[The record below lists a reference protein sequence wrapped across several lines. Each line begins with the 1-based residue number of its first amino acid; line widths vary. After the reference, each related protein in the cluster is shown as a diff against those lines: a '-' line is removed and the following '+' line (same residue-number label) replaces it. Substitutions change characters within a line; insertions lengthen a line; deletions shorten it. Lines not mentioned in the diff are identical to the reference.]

1 DCSTPVPRRI
11 KRKISESGSDN
22 NESEEFNFNRACKKV
37 SQPVTTKKKSSEE
50 HEKLELIGEDSFN
63 EGCPPDGYDN
73 VNYTIPCRTLDN
85 FIIFDVNNKNRI
97 ASIEEID
104 DLGKELHAAGIVKAI
119 YVDEDDEELIE
130 DELSEELRLPDQ
142 QFRTTTIFHFQIE
155 QLENSKSEIWIR
167 TQFAFYKLLKPA
179 EEYLRTFEPIYKK
192 IRAANLTIET
202 LASNSEITYEKFIKS
217 IKESASSSP
226 SPSSSSSQIGNE
238 LIKIKLTEKDIINN
252 IDYIAEEIQAW
263 ISEQSEF
270 GILECPLLDTLF
282 QILSNGTYTRTK
294 KVGMT
299 NADNIRTKR
308 NITIKNPNTA
318 VLTNTNQTCVTPFIQ
333 NLTKGL
339 FKRKLITIKQVED
352 AADVTSDDEIECDNI
367 PIVMIKPIT
376 HCIKWDFGDVVYV
389 RNGESDEPQ
398 FVKVIYMYEDSKKNK
413 MFHSRFFNHGKETI
427 LDELA
432 GDREIFLLDTCVDG
446 KLDTILGK
454 AFVEYLEVCKDESF
468 IFESNQYH
476 FYRYWYDKEYAVFE
490 DVRLHEDPNMKF
502 IYCDDN
508 EECHSCESHLT
519 KEHSVYPKQLS
530 PDKSF
535 DKGFIYKDYEYHQYD
550 FIYIIPE
557 EKDLP
562 YVIGQIIEI
571 IEDTASVQVTIDNIF
586 STGRNANSK
595 SSQKNNTTKVL
606 SNDIKLMVHILGRVD
621 DLSSSSSK
629 PKFKS
634 PEEATYKD
642 IVQYPMI
649 KKDSRHLY
657 YTNKKLFISDINNLE
672 GVCWVQHLD
681 TIEDLDKYKEENDS
695 FYVEKISKI
704 NSPKNSDLLKLE
716 PECFSTC
723 SICKDKREKH
733 KHKLENFFECINSQK
748 RKLRAMDIFSGCG
761 GITIGMDMTGIV
773 NTKWAIEFAPS
784 AALTFKNNNPD
795 AIVYNQCANLLLERT
810 IAEHVRNERPEEIYD
825 FLKQKVPS
833 MPRPGEVDF
842 IYCGPPCQ
850 GFSGV
855 NRYQKA
861 DDIKN
866 SLVATALSYVDF
878 YRPDYFLLENVRG
891 MLSFRLGGE
900 QDGIKI
906 KGGIKMGVIKF
917 ILRSL
922 TALGFGVQQA
932 GNHGIPQSRRRLFI
946 WGAKRDCYLPDFPQI
961 STCFGKQGS
970 INILLPNGKS
980 FTYNK
985 RTNGHAP
992 LPPITVGDAI
1002 TDLPKFEFVNPKFIY
1017 KEDDDDQVARPFKQ
1031 IAVPEKGWVG
1041 DMKTKYVFEPV
1052 SEYQRL
1058 CRKDSEFLYNH
1069 VTRAFNPLTVERI
1082 VRIPMFPGADH
1093 SNLPEKLKPWCLS
1106 DPNSAAS
1113 RHNGWKGECARAQG
1127 FPDQFI
1133 FYSDRDDT
1141 KDMHRQI
1148 GNAVPP
1154 PLAFALGKCLLESVF
1169 KKSELNQCNIY

>member
-1 DCSTPVPRRI
+1 
-11 KRKISESGSDN
+11 
-22 NESEEFNFNRACKKV
+22 
-37 SQPVTTKKKSSEE
+37 
-50 HEKLELIGEDSFN
+50 
-63 EGCPPDGYDN
+63 
-73 VNYTIPCRTLDN
+73 
-85 FIIFDVNNKNRI
+85 
-97 ASIEEID
+97 
-104 DLGKELHAAGIVKAI
+104 
-119 YVDEDDEELIE
+119 
-130 DELSEELRLPDQ
+130 
-142 QFRTTTIFHFQIE
+142 
-155 QLENSKSEIWIR
+155 
-167 TQFAFYKLLKPA
+167 
-179 EEYLRTFEPIYKK
+179 
-192 IRAANLTIET
+192 
-202 LASNSEITYEKFIKS
+202 
-217 IKESASSSP
+217 
-226 SPSSSSSQIGNE
+226 
-238 LIKIKLTEKDIINN
+238 
-252 IDYIAEEIQAW
+252 
-263 ISEQSEF
+263 
-270 GILECPLLDTLF
+270 
-282 QILSNGTYTRTK
+282 
-294 KVGMT
+294 
-299 NADNIRTKR
+299 
-308 NITIKNPNTA
+308 
-318 VLTNTNQTCVTPFIQ
+318 
-333 NLTKGL
+333 
-339 FKRKLITIKQVED
+339 
-352 AADVTSDDEIECDNI
+352 
-367 PIVMIKPIT
+367 
-376 HCIKWDFGDVVYV
+376 
-389 RNGESDEPQ
+389 
-398 FVKVIYMYEDSKKNK
+398 
-413 MFHSRFFNHGKETI
+413 
-427 LDELA
+427 
-432 GDREIFLLDTCVDG
+432 
-446 KLDTILGK
+446 
-454 AFVEYLEVCKDESF
+454 
-468 IFESNQYH
+468 
-476 FYRYWYDKEYAVFE
+476 
-490 DVRLHEDPNMKF
+490 
-502 IYCDDN
+502 
-508 EECHSCESHLT
+508 
-519 KEHSVYPKQLS
+519 
-530 PDKSF
+530 
-535 DKGFIYKDYEYHQYD
+535 
-550 FIYIIPE
+550 
-557 EKDLP
+557 
-562 YVIGQIIEI
+562 
-571 IEDTASVQVTIDNIF
+571 
-586 STGRNANSK
+586 
-595 SSQKNNTTKVL
+595 
-606 SNDIKLMVHILGRVD
+606 
-621 DLSSSSSK
+621 
-629 PKFKS
+629 
-634 PEEATYKD
+634 
-642 IVQYPMI
+642 
-649 KKDSRHLY
+649 
-657 YTNKKLFISDINNLE
+657 
-672 GVCWVQHLD
+672 
-681 TIEDLDKYKEENDS
+681 
-695 FYVEKISKI
+695 
-704 NSPKNSDLLKLE
+704 
-716 PECFSTC
+716 
-723 SICKDKREKH
+723 
-733 KHKLENFFECINSQK
+733 

-1113 RHNGWKGECARAQG
+1113 RHNDCDTSESKANY
-1127 FPDQFI
+1127 
-1133 FYSDRDDT
+1133 YS
-1141 KDMHRQI
+1141 
-1148 GNAVPP
+1148 
-1154 PLAFALGKCLLESVF
+1154 
-1169 KKSELNQCNIY
+1169 